1 MAKYSD
7 YFSMQDFLPVYDI
20 TAELQPNSWK
30 SFIPTQQFETLLQRS
45 LSAITSADNSKRLS
59 IWVRGTF
66 GTGKSHASSVIK
78 HLLCDEKSQI
88 EDYAQTINDV
98 QLRQQLLSFRSG
110 KKLFPV
116 IIKGVEGAYDVPRFK
131 LSIQRETK
139 NALRAA
145 GYNDLTVKSDYEMAV
160 EYVKEHDLIVR
171 DTIEKDI
178 QLRVI
183 GKTPEDLIKKLQA
196 GDSEAYMQLETSLNN
211 QSVYLQQ
218 NSISDW
224 LQSIEAEIEN
234 KHIADGLIIFWD
246 EFTSVLDTIKSDRI
260 NVLQNIAEKS
270 KHCNLFLFLISH
282 RVESSTDLPK

>member
-45 LSAITSADNSKRLS
+45 LSAITSAEQSKRVSL
-59 IWVRGTF
+59 WVRGTF

-88 EDYAQTINDV
+88 DDYAQSIQDV
-98 QLRQQLLSFRSG
+98 QLRNQLLNFRSG

-145 GYNDLTVKSDYEMAV
+145 GYSDLTVKSDYEIAI
-160 EYVKEHDLIVR
+160 EYIKEHDLIVK
-171 DTIEKDI
+171 DTIAKDI

-196 GDSEAYMQLETSLNN
+196 DDSEAYMQFETSLNN
-211 QSVYLQQ
+211 HQSLYIQQ

-224 LQSIEAEIEN
+224 LQSIEAEIEK

-246 EFTSVLDTIKSDRI
+246 EFTSVLDTIKSGQI

-270 KHCNLFLFLISH
+270 KFFDQAAYATQDWYN
-282 RVESSTDLPK
+282 RN